1 MEHHLHERDLSQQ
14 TFLNMIVAPI
24 LAVYDPVEAL
34 DQEQRLVIPKHEVIW
49 DDGEAPYLQRIDK
62 LGKIH
67 SYM

>member
-34 DQEQRLVIPKHEVIW
+34 DQEQRLVIPKHEVI
-49 DDGEAPYLQRIDK
+49 
-62 LGKIH
+62 
-67 SYM
+67 